1 MAIRAGHYGQLV
13 LTKQSGAGGTPPD
26 VVELFELRV
35 RREREMV
42 DITPPDVDSKQ
53 HWPSHRTTILFYR
66 GWIDGNNHP
75 GTFDTVLPYS
85 AVLRPDSLLPGNK
98 LTFNCWVRL
107 LEWHI
112 LIGQPNMTSGEL
124 ISDDDVDLFW
134 T

>member
-1 MAIRAGHYGQLV
+1 MTIRGGHYGQLV
-13 LTKQSGAGGTPPD
+13 LTKQAGGVGTPPD
-26 VVELFELRV
+26 VIELFELRP

-53 HWPSHRTTILFYR
+53 FWPTHGAMIVFYR
-66 GWIDGNNHP
+66 GWIDGANHP
-75 GTFDTVLPYS
+75 GTFDTSLPYQ
-85 AVLRPDSLLPGNK
+85 AVLRPDSLLVAKN

-124 ISDDDVDLFW
+124 ISDDDVNINW